1 MKRIRCPKC
10 DEAIL
15 FDETKY
21 APGRSLVFEC
31 PSCNKQ
37 FRLRMPSAHDET
49 EEEAPVYG
57 ILTVVENAF
66 QLKQEILLHEGENVI
81 GREVRGSSINC
92 PIKTVDPSIDTT
104 HCIISVKLNRQGE
117 PKFILRDA
125 PSGTGTFLNA
135 EILGDRDRVT
145 IAEGDIITI
154 GAGTMILRY
163 NDSED

>member
-10 DEAIL
+10 DEAIM

-21 APGRSLVFEC
+21 APGRSLVFQC
-31 PSCNKQ
+31 PNCNKQ
-37 FRLRMPSAHDET
+37 FKLRMPSAQDEP
-49 EEEAPVYG
+49 EETATVFG

-66 QLKQEILLHEGENVI
+66 QQKQEIMLHEGDNVI
-81 GREVRGSSINC
+81 GREVRGTNINC

-104 HCIISVKLNRQGE
+104 HCIISVKLNRQGK

-135 EILGDRDRVT
+135 EILGDRDRVS
-145 IAEGDIITI
+145 IEEGDIITI
-154 GAGTMILRY
+154 GAGTLILRY
-163 NDSED
+163 NNND